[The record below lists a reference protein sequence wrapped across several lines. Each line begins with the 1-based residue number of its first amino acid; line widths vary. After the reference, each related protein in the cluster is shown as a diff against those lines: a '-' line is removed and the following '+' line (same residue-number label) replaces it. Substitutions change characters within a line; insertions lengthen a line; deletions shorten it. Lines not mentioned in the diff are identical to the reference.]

1 MTALTD
7 PDLFPAA
14 AEVIEHRGWA
24 KGTLETAAGAVCAT
38 GAVRYCDLQPGEWL
52 VVRAVMRHRDHAEEW
67 NDEDERT
74 EADVLGW
81 LRTADPITDAELAE
95 VFGPQWEP
103 IVALIHRAAVL
114 TEDEAKRMDATR
126 DAAWAAARDAA
137 WAAARDAAWAAA
149 RDATRDAAWA
159 AAWAAAWD
167 ATWDATRAAAWDA
180 TRALVVRDVLD
191 PQHYRTLIHPWASVI
206 GPVHPEDA

>member
-114 TEDEAKRMDATR
+114 TEDEAKRMDA
-126 DAAWAAARDAA
+126 ARA
-137 WAAARDAAWAAA
+137 
-149 RDATRDAAWA
+149 ATRDAA
-159 AAWAAAWD
+159 
-167 ATWDATRAAAWDA
+167 
-180 TRALVVRDVLD
+180 RALVVRDVLD
-191 PQHYRTLIHPWASVI
+191 PQHYRTLTHPWASVI